1 MKNFIMEKKAKI
13 IATLGP
19 AIYSNTKLKQLVNLG
34 VDAFRINFSHNTQ
47 GINKI
52 VSKIRKI
59 EKSTNKKLALIADL
73 QGVKLRVGSLK
84 GDNQRIKYNQKYIFD
99 TKKTIGDNTRINFPY
114 PKILKKLKKG
124 NKILIDDGKFTF
136 VVLGKKGLAVKTIC
150 KSQNCFMKSNK
161 SIHIPNFD
169 IAFNKLTTKDK
180 KDIKTAIKL
189 GCNWIAL
196 SYLQSEKLILEAR
209 KLIKNDMGIIAKIEN
224 KHALKD
230 IIKIIKATD
239 SIMIAR
245 GDLAIDIGHS
255 EVPKVQLSL
264 IKKCSQYSKS
274 VIVATQMLESMI
286 ENNTATRAEIND
298 IATAIF
304 QGADTVML
312 SAEAAIGRFPTQAV
326 STMNQTILSTEKYKR
341 QHIEDFKNSI
351 ISNKDPVKSI
361 LLSVKDI
368 AYNTNVKA
376 IIVFSNSGKSAKLV
390 SAMRPAAKI
399 VTISPN
405 INVSRQVS
413 LLWGVQSINSRD
425 ANGWKDMMS
434 ISKEIIKK
442 LRFIKKNDFV
452 VITAGLPFGKAGMTN
467 MVRLYKVGT

>member
-1 MKNFIMEKKAKI
+1 MEKKAKI

-19 AIYSNTKLKQLVNLG
+19 AIYSESKLKKLVDLG
-34 VDAFRINFSHNTQ
+34 VDAFRINFSHNTL
-47 GINKI
+47 GIEKI
-52 VSKIRKI
+52 IRKIRKV
-59 EKSTNKKLALIADL
+59 EKIKEKKLSLIADL
-73 QGVKLRVGSLK
+73 QGVKLRIGKVQ
-84 GDNQRIKYNQKYIFD
+84 NENQKIRYQQKFIFD
-99 TKKTIGDNTRINFPY
+99 TKKENGNEKRVNFPY
-114 PKILKKLKKG
+114 PKIIKKIKKN
-124 NKILIDDGKFTF
+124 NKILIDDGKFLFT
-136 VVLGKKGLAVKTIC
+136 VINKTKNSIITKC
-150 KSQNCFMKSNK
+150 KSQNCVLRSNK
-161 SIHIPNFD
+161 SVHIPKLD
-169 IAFNKLTTKDK
+169 VTFNKLTSKDK
-180 KDIKTAIKL
+180 KDIRSAVKL

-196 SYLQSEKLILEAR
+196 SYLQNEKLILEAR
-209 KLIKNDMGIIAKIEN
+209 KLIKKDMGIISKIEN
-224 KHALKD
+224 KYALKN
-230 IIKIIKATD
+230 IKKIISATD

-264 IKKCSQYSKS
+264 IKKCSQFSKS

-286 ENNTATRAEIND
+286 ENSTATRAEIND

-312 SAEAAIGRFPTQAV
+312 SAEAAIGKFPTQAV
-326 STMNQTILSTEKYKR
+326 STMTQTILSTEKYKKE
-341 QHIEDFKNSI
+341 HIEDFKNSVI
-351 ISNKDPVKSI
+351 ANKDPVKSI

-368 AYNTNVKA
+368 AYNSVVKA

-442 LRFIKKNDFV
+442 LKFIKKNDFV
-452 VITAGLPFGKAGMTN
+452 IITAGLPFGKAGMTN
-467 MVRLYKVGT
+467 MVRLYKVGS

>member
-1 MKNFIMEKKAKI
+1 MEKKAKI

-19 AIYSNTKLKQLVNLG
+19 AIYSDTKLKQLINLG
-34 VDAFRINFSHNTQ
+34 VDAFRINFSHNTS
-47 GINKI
+47 GIKKI
-52 VSKIRKI
+52 VAKIRKI
-59 EKSTNKKLALIADL
+59 ERSTNKKIALIADL
-73 QGVKLRVGSLK
+73 QGVKLRVGK
-84 GDNQRIKYNQKYIFD
+84 IKKENQRIKYNQKYTFD
-99 TKKTIGDNTRINFPY
+99 NKKKIGDHLRINFPY
-114 PKILKKLKKG
+114 PNILKKLKKG

-136 VVLGKKGLAVKTIC
+136 VIISKKGSAVTTIC
-150 KSQNCFMKSNK
+150 KSQNCYMKSNK

-169 IAFNKLTTKDK
+169 ISFKRLTFKDK

-196 SYLQSEKLILEAR
+196 SYLQNEKLILEAR
-209 KLIKNDMGIIAKIEN
+209 KLIKKDMGIISKIEN
-224 KHALKD
+224 KHALKN
-230 IIKIIKATD
+230 IVKIIKATD

-264 IKKCSQYSKS
+264 IKKCSQFSKS

-286 ENNTATRAEIND
+286 ENNTATRAEVND

-312 SAEAAIGRFPTQAV
+312 SAEAAIGKFPTQAV
-326 STMNQTILSTEKYKR
+326 STMTQTILSTEKYKR
-341 QHIEDFKNSI
+341 EHIEDFKNSI
-351 ISNKDPVKSI
+351 ITNKDPVKSI
-361 LLSVKDI
+361 LLSVKDM
-368 AYNTNVKA
+368 AYNPDVKA

-442 LRFIKKNDFV
+442 LGFVKKNDFV

-467 MVRLYKVGT
+467 MVRLYKVGS

>member
-1 MKNFIMEKKAKI
+1 MEKKAKI

-19 AIYSNTKLKQLVNLG
+19 AIYNEIKLKQLINLG
-34 VDAFRINFSHNTQ
+34 VDAFRINFSHNTS

-52 VSKIRKI
+52 ISRIRKI
-59 EKSTNKKLALIADL
+59 EKSNNKKISLIADL
-73 QGVKLRVGSLK
+73 QGIKLRVGK
-84 GDNQRIKYNQKYIFD
+84 IEKENQKIKFNQKYIFD
-99 TKKTIGDNTRINFPY
+99 NKNELGNSNRITFPY
-114 PKILKKLKKG
+114 PKIIKKLKKG
-124 NKILIDDGKFTF
+124 NRILIDDGKFSF
-136 VVLGKKGLAVKTIC
+136 IVIKKSFNSVSTIC
-150 KSQNCFMKSNK
+150 KSQNCYMKSNK
-161 SIHIPNFD
+161 SVHIHNLD
-169 IAFNKLTTKDK
+169 VVFNKLTTKDK

-196 SYLQSEKLILEAR
+196 SYIQNEKLILETR
-209 KLIKNDMGIIAKIEN
+209 KLIKKDMGIISKIEN
-224 KHALKD
+224 KHALKNINN
-230 IIKIIKATD
+230 IIKMTD

-264 IKKCSQYSKS
+264 IKKCSQFSKS

-312 SAEAAIGRFPTQAV
+312 SAEAAIGKFPSQAV
-326 STMNQTILSTEKYKR
+326 STMAKTIISAEKYKKE
-341 QHIEDFKNSI
+341 HIDDFKNSI

-368 AYNTNVKA
+368 AYNPDVKA

-390 SAMRPAAKI
+390 SAIRPAAKI

-434 ISKEIIKK
+434 ISREIIKK
-442 LRFIKKNDFV
+442 LKFIKKNDFV

-467 MVRLYKVGT
+467 MIRLYKVGT

>member
-1 MKNFIMEKKAKI
+1 MEKKAKI

-19 AIYSNTKLKQLVNLG
+19 AIYSGNKLKQLIKLG
-34 VDAFRINFSHNTQ
+34 VDAFRINFSHNTS
-47 GINKI
+47 GIGKI
-52 VSKIRKI
+52 ISKIRKI
-59 EKSTNKKLALIADL
+59 EKNTRKKISLIADL
-73 QGVKLRVGSLK
+73 QGVKLRVGK
-84 GDNQRIKYNQKYIFD
+84 IKNESQKIKFNQKFIFD
-99 TKKTIGDNTRINFPY
+99 NKAEIGDDKRVTFAY

-136 VVLGKKGLAVKTIC
+136 LVLKKNNSSVTAVC
-150 KSQNCFMKSNK
+150 KSQNTIIKSNK
-161 SIHIPNFD
+161 SIHIPKLD
-169 IAFNKLTTKDK
+169 ISFNKLTTKDK
-180 KDIKTAIKL
+180 IDIKSAIKL

-196 SYLQSEKLILEAR
+196 SYIQNEKLIYEAR
-209 KLIKNDMGIIAKIEN
+209 KLIKKDIGIISKIEN
-224 KHALKD
+224 KHALKN
-230 IIKIIKATD
+230 ITKIINATD

-264 IKKCSQYSKS
+264 IKKCSQLSKS

-312 SAEAAIGRFPTQAV
+312 SAEAAIGKFPTQAV
-326 STMNQTILSTEKYKR
+326 STMTETIISTEKYKKE
-341 QHIEDFKNSI
+341 HIEDFKNSI
-351 ISNKDPVKSI
+351 VANQDPVKSI

-368 AYNTNVKA
+368 AYNPDVKA
-376 IIVFSNSGKSAKLV
+376 IIVFSNSGKSVKLV

-405 INVSRQVS
+405 INISRQVS

-442 LRFIKKNDFV
+442 LKFIKKNDFV
-452 VITAGLPFGKAGMTN
+452 IITAGLPFGKAGMTN
-467 MVRLYKVGT
+467 MIRLYKVGT